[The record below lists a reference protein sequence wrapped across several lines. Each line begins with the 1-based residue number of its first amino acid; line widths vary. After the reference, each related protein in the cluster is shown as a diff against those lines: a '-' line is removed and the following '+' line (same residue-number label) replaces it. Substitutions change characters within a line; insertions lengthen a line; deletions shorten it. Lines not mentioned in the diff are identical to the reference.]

1 MSLKRK
7 RSTSA
12 ISPSTSS
19 TATTSSRDPS
29 SSPSPDISM
38 LGNASVSPPPVHHPE
53 STSSHLH
60 SRTRKRFRDNRPDES
75 TIHETT
81 YNKLFA
87 AARSPPPLSYS
98 ISPSTSISPARPQ
111 PPQRQHSLH
120 NFWSLPS
127 SAPSVSHPMTIV
139 PSSGA
144 TCEDCEASLDVDVF
158 MGGMDDEDAK
168 GAEFGCQSCG
178 KRVCGMCAV
187 VEVGV
192 GRECLH
198 CRTSSRKK
206 WVGGIG
212 WMS

>member
-1 MSLKRK
+1 
-7 RSTSA
+7 
-12 ISPSTSS
+12 
-19 TATTSSRDPS
+19 
-29 SSPSPDISM
+29 M
-38 LGNASVSPPPVHHPE
+38 LGNTSVSPPPVHQPE
-53 STSSHLH
+53 STSSQLH

-75 TIHETT
+75 TIHGTPILPSLLVLALPTDFWTPPETT

-87 AARSPPPLSYS
+87 AARSPPPFSYS
-98 ISPSTSISPARPQ
+98 MSPSTSISPARPQ

-120 NFWSLPS
+120 NFWSIPS
-127 SAPSVSHPMTIV
+127 SAPSVSDPLTIV
-139 PSSGA
+139 PSSVA
-144 TCEDCEASLDVDVF
+144 TCEDCEAPFDVDVF

-178 KRVCGMCAV
+178 RRVCGMCAV

-192 GRECLH
+192 GRECLQ